1 MKRWNEYTPGQ
12 LAAGLEQG
20 TIDTMGP
27 GGRSCG
33 NKDSLWFPASSTRGN
48 GGFPNSGM
56 NIPESI
62 QFFVGPPAC
71 GRHADFDLMSTN
83 RGHRFYRIRIAE
95 QDLVNGTIVDK
106 VNDQIFAFLE
116 AMETKPRVVEV
127 CVTCVDALLNS
138 DFDGMA
144 ARLKQRYGIRFA
156 LIRMCPI
163 LTDSVRSNSQML
175 IESQYSLLQPSGV
188 KQKTINILGRI
199 QKIPHESELYQT
211 LKAAGY
217 RVNNILECE
226 TLEQYDALGDACLNL
241 VAVRNAIPAAK
252 TMRKRFGIPYL
263 PFFETCSPDEIL
275 ENYRQLEKTLG
286 CSLPVEQEWL
296 SVRQRAQEVAEKHG
310 DRCIIIGHAYDYV
323 PLKLAVDLRNIG
335 LPVKKAFIND
345 VKKTDLPYLKALDAQ
360 APDLRIFFASDPE
373 MVYHAYQPGSGDLT
387 IGLEPTHFIRC
398 PGMHRLSPGEQ
409 PMEFMGLMDLL
420 NKIDQTLSEEPKAAP
435 APAAPDPYARRWGP
449 YRKEL

>member
-1 MKRWNEYTPGQ
+1 MKPWSEYTPGQ
-12 LAAGLEQG
+12 LARGLEQG
-20 TIDTMGP
+20 TINTMGP
-27 GGRSCG
+27 QGRSCG
-33 NKDSLWFPASSTRGN
+33 NQDSLWFPASSTRGN

-95 QDLVNGTIVDK
+95 QDLVNGTIVEK
-106 VNDQIFAFLE
+106 AEQQIFAFLE
-116 AMETKPRVVEV
+116 TLETKPKVVEI

-138 DFDGMA
+138 DFDGLA
-144 ARLKQRYGIRFA
+144 ARLKQRCGIRFA

-188 KQKTINILGRI
+188 KQKSVNILGRI
-199 QKIPHESELYQT
+199 QKIPHESELYRV
-211 LKAAGY
+211 LEAAGY
-217 RVNNILECE
+217 RVNSILECE
-226 TLEQYDALGDACLNL
+226 TLAEYDALGDACLNL
-241 VAVRNAIPAAK
+241 VAVKNALPAAK
-252 TMRKRFGIPYL
+252 SMQKRFGIPYL
-263 PFFETCSPDEIL
+263 LFLETCSPDEIL
-275 ENYRQLEKTLG
+275 ENYRQLEKALG
-286 CSLPVEQEWL
+286 CSLPVELQWQAA
-296 SVRQRAQEVAEKHG
+296 RQKAREVAEKHAN
-310 DRCIIIGHAYDYV
+310 RSIVIGHAYDYV
-323 PLKLAVDLRNIG
+323 PLKLAMDLRSLG

-345 VKKTDLPYLKALDAQ
+345 VKKTDLPYLKALEEN

-373 MVYHAYQPGSGDLT
+373 MVYHAYRPGSGDLT
-387 IGLEPTHFIRC
+387 IGLEPTHFIRS

-420 NKIDQTLSEEPKAAP
+420 NKIDHALSETSGP
-435 APAAPDPYARRWGP
+435 APAAPAPDPFARQWGP

>member
-1 MKRWNEYTPGQ
+1 MKQWYEYTPKQ
-12 LAAGLEQG
+12 LAQGLEEG

-33 NKDSLWFPASSTRGN
+33 NKDSLKFVAATTRGN

-71 GRHADFDLMSTN
+71 GRHADFDLMTTN

-116 AMETKPRVVEV
+116 NMETKPRVVEV

-138 DFDGMA
+138 DFDGIA

-175 IESQYSLLQPSGV
+175 IESQYSLLRPSGV
-188 KQKTINILGRI
+188 KQKTVNILGRI

-211 LKAAGY
+211 LNAAGY
-217 RVNNILECE
+217 QVNNILECE

-252 TMRKRFGIPYL
+252 SMQKRFGIPYL
-263 PFFETCSPDEIL
+263 LFLESCSPDEIL
-275 ENYRQLEKTLG
+275 ENYRQLEKTLQ
-286 CSLPVEQEWL
+286 CSLSVEEPCQA
-296 SVRQRAQEVAEKHG
+296 VRQKAREIAEKHAE
-310 DRCIIIGHAYDYV
+310 RCMIIGQAYDYV
-323 PLKLAVDLRNIG
+323 PLKLAADLRNLGI
-335 LPVKKAFIND
+335 PVKKAFINEI
-345 VKKTDLPYLKALDAQ
+345 KKTDLPYLKALEEI
-360 APDLRIFFASDPE
+360 APDLRIFFSSDPE
-373 MVYHAYQPGSGDLT
+373 MIYHAYQPDSGDLT
-387 IGLEPTHFIRC
+387 LGLEPTHFIRC
-398 PGMHRLSPGEQ
+398 PGIQRLSPGEQ

-420 NKIDQTLSEEPKAAP
+420 NRIDQALSEEPKP
-435 APAAPDPYARRWGP
+435 APAAMASDPYARRWGP
-449 YRKEL
+449 CRKEL